1 MLTELHRQHYEELRQ
16 KVGLLK
22 EMGNRTTEHRRSST
36 AEFAEMFLAVQQAGI
51 SLGEDLDGAVQSYQ
65 TEINKQ
71 LRLLEMDLMFLK
83 AARQEATIAQRW
95 GGMGDRIHLL
105 TLYCDA
111 ILSEEIERGDRDS

>member
-1 MLTELHRQHYEELRQ
+1 MLTEHHRQHYESLRQ

-22 EMGNRTTEHRRSST
+22 ELGDRATERSSA
-36 AEFAEMFLAVQQAGI
+36 AEFAGVFAEVQQAGI

-83 AARQEATIAQRW
+83 AARQEATIEQRW

-105 TLYCDA
+105 ILYCDA
-111 ILSEEIERGDRDS
+111 ILSEKHHPPAL